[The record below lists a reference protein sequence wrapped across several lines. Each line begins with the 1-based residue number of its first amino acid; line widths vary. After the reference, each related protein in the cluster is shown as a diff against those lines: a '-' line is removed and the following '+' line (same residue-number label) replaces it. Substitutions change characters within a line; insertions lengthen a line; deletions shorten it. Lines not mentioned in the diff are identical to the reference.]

1 VEPEQMNLRHFSIL
15 AFAAMLALGASPPK
29 PAPSKPARGDWN
41 ATTVMTPEGTHIIGN
56 PQAALKLTEYVS
68 YTCPHCAH
76 FDVEGEGAM
85 RLAWVGPGKLR
96 IEVRHILRDPV
107 DATVAQLTNCGPP
120 EKFFMNHAAFMR
132 SQTKWLASMNTASDA
147 QRARWVNGDLAS
159 RRRAIASDFHLY
171 DVMERRGYGRAMLDR
186 CLADDTLAK
195 RLALQTAGAEKM
207 GIKATPSFAINDVL
221 LTGTHEWKLL
231 EPQLRARM

>member
-1 VEPEQMNLRHFSIL
+1 MKLRNFSIL
-15 AFAAMLALGASPPK
+15 AVAALLSLAASPPK
-29 PAPSKPARGDWN
+29 PAPQKLARGDWN
-41 ATTVMTPEGTHIIGN
+41 ATTVTTAEGTHIIGN
-56 PQAALKLTEYVS
+56 PQATLKLTEYVS

-96 IEVRHILRDPV
+96 IEVRHIMRDPV

-120 EKFFMNHAAFMR
+120 AKFFMNHAAFMR
-132 SQTKWLASMNTASDA
+132 SQTKWLSSMNTASDA

-171 DVMERRGYGRAMLDR
+171 EVMEQRGYGRTTLDR
-186 CLADDTLAK
+186 CLADDGLAR
-195 RLALQTAGAEKM
+195 RLALQTADAEKM
-207 GIKATPSFAINDVL
+207 GINATPSFAINDVIL
-221 LTGTHEWKLL
+221 AGTHDWRML